1 MDNMVTFFSVMLT
14 TIADFLGRD
23 PVIYVFG
30 LVCLSMLF
38 KVLRQLLP

>member
-1 MDNMVTFFSVMLT
+1 MANMTEFFAAMLT
-14 TIADFLGRD
+14 TIADFLGKE